1 MRPGATSRSK
11 PCEQA
16 DHECVT
22 NASKGPKSAWG
33 DVVGPRASAD
43 STPEMR
49 LSGAP
54 SGLQRDAAPGR
65 MQLALPLPLVAL
77 LALLPLYAH
86 AQAFT
91 QKGFLEAK
99 GIAYPQTTAIDDTQF
114 VGEALL
120 RYEAAARPAP
130 WLWLNGGIDA
140 RADTHDQTEWD
151 GISWSDRS
159 ITRAGLAVRR
169 LDATFSSGPLS
180 LQVGKQFVRWG
191 KTDILNPTDRFA
203 PRDYLTVVDSEFL
216 GMTAARFTAGLQSDT
231 LDLVAARFTPSRTP
245 LLDQRWAGLAAELEN
260 LTLVDEGAQYPAR
273 AQVGARWNHIGSGYE
288 FSLSAFSGNNHLPLI
303 ESGAPALPGGIP
315 VPPITLPPGASPP
328 AGLQVPVTRVY
339 PTMWM
344 AGGDAAVPL
353 PVVTLKGEAA
363 FFGTDDAR
371 ADQYWLYVIQVER
384 QSGEWMFIGG
394 YSGEVVT
401 TSRVQVAFAPDRG
414 LTKAFLGRA
423 SYTIDTNRSLVFEG
437 AVRQSGDGTWLR
449 FEYSQASGQHLRVTA
464 RATIIAGEPADFF
477 GRYDRNSHI
486 TAGIRY
492 SF

>member
-1 MRPGATSRSK
+1 MR
-11 PCEQA
+11 
-16 DHECVT
+16 
-22 NASKGPKSAWG
+22 
-33 DVVGPRASAD
+33 
-43 STPEMR
+43 
-49 LSGAP
+49 
-54 SGLQRDAAPGR
+54 
-65 MQLALPLPLVAL
+65 LALPLPLAAIL
-77 LALLPLYAH
+77 TLLPVC
-86 AQAFT
+86 AQAQVYS
-91 QKGFLEAK
+91 QKGFLETK
-99 GIAYPQTTAIDDTQF
+99 GIAYPQTTPIDDTQF

-120 RYEAAARPAP
+120 RYEAAAKPAA
-130 WLWLNGGIDA
+130 WLWLSGGIDA

-159 ITRAGLAVRR
+159 ARRPGLAVRR
-169 LDATFSSGPLS
+169 LDATLTRGSIS

-216 GMTAARFTAGLQSDT
+216 GVTAARFTTGLQSDT

-260 LTLVDEGAQYPAR
+260 VTLVDEGPDYPGR
-273 AQVGARWNHIGSGYE
+273 TQLGARWNHVGSGYE
-288 FSLSAFSGNNHLPLI
+288 FSLSAFSGNNNLPII
-303 ESGAPALPGGIP
+303 ESGAPVPPGGFP
-315 VPPITLPPGASPP
+315 VPPVTLPPGASPP

-344 AGGDAAVPL
+344 VGGDAAVPL

-363 FFGTDDAR
+363 FFGTDDER

-423 SYTIDTNRSLVFEG
+423 SYTIDTNRSVAFEG
-437 AVRQSGDGTWLR
+437 AVRQNGDGTWLR
-449 FEYSQASGQHLRVTA
+449 FEYSQASGQHLRLTA
-464 RATIIAGEPADFF
+464 RATLIAGDPTDFF
-477 GRYDRNSHI
+477 GRYDRNSHVAI
-486 TAGIRY
+486 GLRY